1 MDPRVFVADQLDPS
15 KVQAMVK
22 GMNPKEQATF
32 RRQYNWAVQNGFI
45 NGPQ

>member
-1 MDPRVFVADQLDPS
+1 MDPS
-15 KVQAMVK
+15 KVQGMVK

-32 RRQYNWAVQNGFI
+32 RTQYNWAVQNGFI